1 MLSNGAV
8 FLSTCHKWLIRN
20 DFQNLY
26 FSGKLPSSYICLH
39 LSPIRSSMWNMKK
52 QPPRS
57 SWLFSWFFSL
67 FLSFFFNFSETKLI
81 RCAEISY
88 LVIGFLRQRYALMML
103 YNNYANIQPRKYNN
117 DATLYFLKTP
127 VGLFLVLNQ
136 ARKIW
141 QSRTVIT
148 WCLGWLWS
156 RN

>member
-1 MLSNGAV
+1 MELFFYQPAINGWLEMIFKTCISVTNCLPPIFVYTFHQKEAV
-8 FLSTCHKWLIRN
+8 CEIWRNNLQEAVDCFL
-20 DFQNLY
+20 
-26 FSGKLPSSYICLH
+26 G
-39 LSPIRSSMWNMKK
+39 
-52 QPPRS
+52 
-57 SWLFSWFFSL
+57 FFFF
-67 FLSFFFNFSETKLI
+67 FLSFNFSDTKLI

-88 LVIGFLRQRYALMML
+88 LVIGFLRQRYASMML

-156 RN
+156 RS